1 MIFGGVITTAATA
14 GTVSM
19 QFASGVAA
27 QTSTI
32 YGNFPSGF
40 QSKITLTKIA

>member
-1 MIFGGVITTAATA
+1 
-14 GTVSM
+14 M
-19 QFASGVAA
+19 QFASGVGG

-32 YGNFPSGF
+32 LGLFSSGY

>member
-1 MIFGGVITTAATA
+1 LITTVATA

-19 QFASGVAA
+19 QFASGTAA
-27 QTSTI
+27 QTSTV
-32 YGNFPSGF
+32 YGSFLIGF

>member
-1 MIFGGVITTAATA
+1 
-14 GTVSM
+14 M

-32 YGNFPSGF
+32 NGSFSNPYK
-40 QSKITLTKIA
+40 SKITLTKIA